1 MMFGDFI
8 FYILLII
15 NIIGFV
21 MFYYDKM
28 MAVKHRRR
36 IPESRLLLVA
46 ALGGSFGSMI
56 SMFVFRH
63 KTRKTKFMFFVPLF
77 CLFYILLF
85 IIYKNRLG

>member
-8 FYILLII
+8 FFIVLII

-28 MAVKHRRR
+28 MAVKHRSR

-46 ALGGSFGSMI
+46 ALGGAFGAVI

-63 KTRKTKFMFFVPLF
+63 KTRKPKFMFLVPLF
-77 CLFYILLF
+77 CLLHILLF
-85 IIYKNRLG
+85 YNL